1 MVTGYGIIGLIVMC
15 MSMDIGQ
22 DQDRD
27 VLMKQVIG
35 KANHVVNTGSKVAG
49 TNKRKH
55 QDNKWTQWN
64 YNLYRGLLSCHYN
77 VPAIFIRLKIFRLK
91 RRKI

>member
-35 KANHVVNTGSKVAG
+35 KADHAVNTGSKAAG

-55 QDNKWTQWN
+55 KLSASELHFLIVTSI
-64 YNLYRGLLSCHYN
+64 YGLIQESFEYLNMFAYS
-77 VPAIFIRLKIFRLK
+77 IL
-91 RRKI
+91 